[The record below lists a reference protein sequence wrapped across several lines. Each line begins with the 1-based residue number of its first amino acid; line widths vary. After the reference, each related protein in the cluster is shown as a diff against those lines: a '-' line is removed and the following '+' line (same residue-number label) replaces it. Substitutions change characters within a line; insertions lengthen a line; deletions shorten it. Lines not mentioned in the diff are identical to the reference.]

1 MPAPYRDKHFLEMS
15 DREREAQRLAEMQR
29 SGRDAIEGVY
39 PEEMLIPGLKASKE
53 AIKGAGRAI
62 ANKVDMAMRPK
73 VENKVVPDVLFTG
86 GKGSQSP
93 SDYKYAVRN
102 VFNKAELEDIKKS
115 GYMLP
120 SPKEVASGRNRK
132 WFSAVDDPKRSH
144 LRVLSEKVPA
154 NRAVRRKDVEIYNKE
169 TGEYEPLKKGGA
181 VKSKAFRGD
190 GVAQRGKTKGRFV

>member
-15 DREREAQRLAEMQR
+15 DREREARRLAEMQR

-73 VENKVVPDVLFTG
+73 VENVLVPDMRAAKFPDKYG
-86 GKGSQSP
+86 GS
-93 SDYKYAVRN
+93 KYALRN
-102 VFNKAELEDIKKS
+102 VFSQAELDDIRKS
-115 GYMLP
+115 GYMMP
-120 SPKEVASGRNRK
+120 SPKEVVSGKNRK
-132 WFSAVDDPKRSH
+132 WFSVGDDPQRSD

-154 NRAVRRKDVEIYNKE
+154 NRAVRRRDVEVYNKE

>member
-15 DREREAQRLAEMQR
+15 DREREARRLAELER
-29 SGRDAIEGVY
+29 PGRDAVEGVY
-39 PEEMLIPGLKASKE
+39 PEEALIPGLKAVKE
-53 AIKGAGRAI
+53 PLMKAGKAV

-73 VENKVVPDVLFTG
+73 VENKVVPDTLFTG

-93 SDYKYAVRN
+93 NDYKYAVRN
-102 VFNKAELEDIKKS
+102 VFNKAELEDVKRA

-132 WFSAVDDPKRSH
+132 WFSAVDDPKKAD
-144 LRVLSEKVPA
+144 LRVLSEKVPP

-169 TGEYEPLKKGGA
+169 TGEYEPLKKGGV
-181 VKSKAFRGD
+181 VKAKKHRGD
-190 GVAQRGKTKGRFV
+190 GIVKRGGTKGRFV